1 MIDPQ
6 RQAYLEAMGFDVW
19 VAKPSAPA
27 RDRLLVGAGQ
37 GSTLLVSES
46 PPEQHPLLSGDIAR
60 AVGGDP
66 VWAWSDPEGHPE
78 NPRLADAVEQRL
90 FTRLLV
96 FGDSLA
102 VRLTGKD
109 RPDVLRSAVVHV
121 CAPLEELAVSGS
133 AKKRLWNFLAGPV
146 ATAPE
151 KSNGER

>member
-19 VAKPSAPA
+19 MAKPPAPE
-27 RDRLLVGAGQ
+27 RDRLLVGSGQ

-46 PPEQHPLLSGDIAR
+46 PPEHNPLLASDIAR

-66 VWAWSDPEGHPE
+66 VWAWSDPEGHPD
-78 NPRLADAVEQRL
+78 NPRLADAVERSL
-90 FTRLLV
+90 FTRLVV

-102 VRLTGKD
+102 ARLMGKD
-109 RPDVLRSAVVHV
+109 RPAVLGSAAVLVSE
-121 CAPLEELAVSGS
+121 PLEDLAVNGT
-133 AKKRLWNFLAGPV
+133 AKKRLWNALSGPV

-151 KSNGER
+151 NTTGER

>member
-19 VAKPSAPA
+19 MAKPSAPE
-27 RDRLLVGAGQ
+27 RDRLLVGSGQ

-46 PPEQHPLLSGDIAR
+46 SPERNPLLAGDVAR

-66 VWAWSDPEGHPE
+66 VWAWSDPEGHAE
-78 NPRLADAVEQRL
+78 NPRLAEAVEQRL
-90 FTRLLV
+90 FTRLVV

-102 VRLTGKD
+102 ARLMGKD
-109 RPDVLRSAVVHV
+109 RPAVLGSAAVLV
-121 CAPLEELAVSGS
+121 CEPLEDLAVSGT
-133 AKKRLWNFLAGPV
+133 AKKRLWTALASPA

-151 KSNGER
+151 NSTGER